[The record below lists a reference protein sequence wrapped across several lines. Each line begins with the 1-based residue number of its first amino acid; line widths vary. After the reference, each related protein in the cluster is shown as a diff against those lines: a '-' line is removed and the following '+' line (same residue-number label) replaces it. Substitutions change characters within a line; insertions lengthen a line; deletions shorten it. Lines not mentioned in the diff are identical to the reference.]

1 MEFGDETYGT
11 ELGVKLNAA
20 TINYGT
26 DYSTKG
32 DPAIILN
39 DLPFPFQFELESLPV
54 FEQILEE
61 VTYTYTGMLMRLKRK
76 SLGQLLSGYYYPTAT
91 FAILSMVSF
100 LINPDVVSLNSSCLK
115 IKPKTKIR
123 VKNILLNLNI
133 FSKILGMSVSES
145 YWEILN
151 T

>member
-1 MEFGDETYGT
+1 MSRNREQTIAR
-11 ELGVKLNAA
+11 LNL
-20 TINYGT
+20 
-26 DYSTKG
+26 DSTKG

-54 FEQILEE
+54 FEQIFEGT
-61 VTYTYTGMLMRLKRK
+61 TYTYTGMLMRLKRK

-100 LINPDVVSLNSSCLK
+100 LINPDVVSLNFSYEISCLK

-133 FSKILGMSVSES
+133 FSKILGSQFLSLIVRF
-145 YWEILN
+145 
-151 T
+151 

>member
-61 VTYTYTGMLMRLKRK
+61 ATYTYTGMLMRLKRK

-115 IKPKTKIR
+115 SNQKPKSGWKI
-123 VKNILLNLNI
+123 
-133 FSKILGMSVSES
+133 F
-145 YWEILN
+145 YWIW
-151 T
+151 TFFPKS